1 MKRFYHLALTLFCTL
16 MVAFVS
22 AQEARIVEV
31 TTDPTNP
38 TDLSIVIMGDTMPT
52 GERVDNNTIYRLE
65 NGQGKVYFVSS
76 RLENT
81 SVWPLQIEAA
91 DPKAPQGM
99 KPVIT
104 RIPNDAG
111 DYPAVIWSTGN
122 VTLKGLWMITG
133 ETTPDGVQS
142 WGQTRFYGAGS
153 RVIVQDCIIDKDR
166 GGALSTWAD
175 SIKVYVDN
183 CVFRNGGNRFILE
196 GNGRGFDSRGFAL
209 DTLIVTNSVYHNM
222 IDRVFRSLGNVI
234 PHNYIEFDHNTV
246 FNQFGRHG
254 FFSIEQVHEFK
265 FTNNLCINPDM
276 LGASPRYADEQNSP
290 DNEVTKLFVLDTLVD
305 PTNIT
310 MSNNN
315 IFWTDDVKAIWAK
328 HDTVSQP
335 PVFSDLF
342 RQALGD
348 TTGAY
353 FSEVIELNN
362 VPIRIT
368 EYLDD
373 LYANPMA
380 EDMFDHVVQDV
391 SLAGT
396 DFDNGNLF
404 DFLGAID
411 GEADWD
417 PCYDVANTM
426 SGTAATD
433 GGPIGALT
441 PCGLTST
448 SVYDNKVNESL
459 GFLVSP
465 NPIQSTTNFSYE
477 IETPGLVRLSI
488 YDVAGRMVESIV
500 EDYRGKGSYNVEWRV
515 PAQMPN
521 GTYIARLQTQQGQ
534 MATVIML
541 TK

>member
-1 MKRFYHLALTLFCTL
+1 
-16 MVAFVS
+16 
-22 AQEARIVEV
+22 
-31 TTDPTNP
+31 
-38 TDLSIVIMGDTMPT
+38 MPT

-65 NGQGKVYFVSS
+65 NGGIYFLSS

-81 SVWPLQIEAA
+81 EVWPLQIEAA
-91 DPKAPQGM
+91 DINVPQAQM
-99 KPVIT
+99 PVIT
-104 RIPNDAG
+104 RVPNADG
-111 DYPAVIWSTGN
+111 NYPANIWSTGD

-133 ETTPDGVQS
+133 ETTPDGTQNWNQS
-142 WGQTRFYGAGS
+142 RFYGAGS
-153 RVIVQDCIIDKDR
+153 RVIVQNCVIDKDR

-175 SIKVYVDN
+175 SIKMYVDN

-196 GNGRGFDSRGFAL
+196 GNGRGIDSRGFAL
-209 DTLIVTNSVYHNM
+209 DTLIITNTVIHNL
-222 IDRVFRSLGNVI
+222 IDRVFRSSGNVI
-234 PHNYIEFDHNTV
+234 PHNYIEFDHNTI

-254 FFSIEQVHEFK
+254 FFSIEQIHEFK

-328 HDTVSQP
+328 HDTVMQP

-353 FSEVIELNN
+353 FSEPLELNN
-362 VPIRIT
+362 VPVRIT
-368 EYLDD
+368 QYLDD
-373 LYANPMA
+373 LLSNPRA

-396 DFDNGNLF
+396 EFDNGNLF
-404 DFLGAID
+404 DFLGAVD

-417 PCYDVANTM
+417 PCYDVASTI
-426 SGTAATD
+426 SGTASTT

-448 SVYDNKVNESL
+448 SVYDSKINPSL

-465 NPIQSTTNFSYE
+465 NPIKDGTNFSYE
-477 IETPGLVRLSI
+477 ITTPGLVRLSI
-488 YDVAGRMVESIV
+488 YDISGRVVEV
-500 EDYRGKGSYNVEWRV
+500 LLEDYRAVGSYNFEWKA
-515 PAQMPN
+515 PAQMPS
-521 GTYIARLQTQQGQ
+521 GTYVARIQTKYGQ
-534 MATVIML
+534 MATKMML

>member
-1 MKRFYHLALTLFCTL
+1 MKRFYYVAFTLFSFLIVTS
-16 MVAFVS
+16 VS
-22 AQEARIVEV
+22 GQRIVDV
-31 TTDPTNP
+31 PAVDDAGAP
-38 TDLSIVIMGDTMPT
+38 TDLSIVIMSDTMAT

-65 NGQGKVYFVSS
+65 NGTGKVYLISS

-81 SVWPLQIEAA
+81 ADWPLQIEAM
-91 DPKAPQGM
+91 DPKAPQAM
-99 KPVIT
+99 KPLIT

-111 DYPAVIWSTGN
+111 DYPRVIHSQGDA
-122 VTLKGLWMITG
+122 TLKGLWMITG

-142 WGQTRFYGAGS
+142 WGNMRFFGEGA
-153 RVIVQDCIIDKDR
+153 RIIVQDCIIDKDR
-166 GGALSTWAD
+166 GGGIGTWANGQ
-175 SIKVYVDN
+175 KLYMDN
-183 CVFRNGGNRFILE
+183 CIVRNGGNRFILE
-196 GNGRGFDSRGFAL
+196 GNGRGIDSRGFAC
-209 DTLIVTNSVYHNM
+209 DTIKVTNCIFHNH
-222 IDRVFRSLGNVI
+222 IDRVFRSLGNVL

-276 LGASPRYADEQNSP
+276 MGASPRYADEQNSP

-328 HDTVSQP
+328 HDTVNQP

-342 RQALGD
+342 IQAMGD

-353 FSEVIELNN
+353 FSEVLELNN
-362 VPIRIT
+362 VPVRIT
-368 EYLDD
+368 QYLDD
-373 LYANPMA
+373 LLADPTA

-396 DFDNGNLF
+396 DFDNGNLY
-404 DFLGAID
+404 DFLGAVD

-417 PCYDVANTM
+417 PCYDVAATM
-426 SGTAATD
+426 SGTASTS

-441 PCGLTST
+441 PCGLMST
-448 SVYDNKVNESL
+448 SVYDNTVVEAL
-459 GFLVSP
+459 GLQVTP
-465 NPIQSTTNFSYE
+465 NPVETTANFSYE
-477 IETPGLVRLSI
+477 IETPGLVRLSL
-488 YDVAGRMVESIV
+488 YDVTGRVVQVVSEGFTPAGH
-500 EDYRGKGSYNVEWRV
+500 YNIEWNV
-515 PAQMPN
+515 SDAIPT
-521 GTYIARLQTQQGQ
+521 GTYIARLQTQKGQ
-534 MATVIML
+534 MATKIML